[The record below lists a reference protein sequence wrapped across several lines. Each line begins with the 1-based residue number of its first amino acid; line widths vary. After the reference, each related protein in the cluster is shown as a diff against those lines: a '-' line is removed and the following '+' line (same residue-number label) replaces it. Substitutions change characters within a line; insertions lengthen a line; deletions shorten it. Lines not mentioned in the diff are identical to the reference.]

1 MKQLQCDAVI
11 FDLDGVLVDS
21 MVVIERH
28 WRQWAIQHN
37 FDAAEIM
44 RVAHG
49 RRTVET
55 IRLVAPHLDA
65 EVEAARFEAGEAF
78 DTDGLVRIDGA
89 ARLVRSLPRSSWA
102 VATSGTRDV
111 AMTRLRHT
119 GLPMPTVLVTA
130 DDVKRGKPDPEA
142 YLLASERL
150 GVAPEGCVVVED
162 APAGVEAAH
171 AAGMRVIAVATTHAQ
186 EKLESADTVVA
197 RLSDI
202 QILPTSY
209 EPRSSERLPNAPIYL
224 TVRCV
229 VCW

>member
-1 MKQLQCDAVI
+1 VKQLRCDAVI
-11 FDLDGVLVDS
+11 FDLDGVLIDS
-21 MVVIERH
+21 RTVVERH
-28 WRQWAIQHN
+28 WRQWATQHN
-37 FDAAEIM
+37 LDIVEIM

-65 EVEAARFEAGEAF
+65 EVEAARFEAGEAV

-89 ARLVRSLPRSSWA
+89 AKLVHSLPTGSWA

-119 GLPMPTVLVTA
+119 ELPMPTVLVTA

-150 GVAPEGCVVVED
+150 GVVPEGCVVVED
-162 APAGVEAAH
+162 G
-171 AAGMRVIAVATTHAQ
+171 VIAVATTHAQ

-197 RLSDI
+197 YLSDI

-209 EPRSSERLPNAPIYL
+209 EPRSSERLPNAPMYL

-229 VCW
+229 VCR